1 MGTFSYISIAKM
13 DEFLEKYSII
23 SIFGNKLKKMA
34 LPLMPGFV
42 SGSITDMGLLG
53 YNIAGSRICLPPIY
67 DDEILVKKKLKRV
80 INTSRRDGT
89 DVLIIDPMVEPYF
102 MGCQTDI
109 KISRGLFYPP
119 LMLIDAVKTVSALMG
134 IDFKR
139 CNICIADAAS
149 PLGINIT
156 ELLINEAACMTL
168 CTNEK
173 EKVMKSSNK
182 YILNSGLSPG
192 VVSNYKKAM
201 SSCDI
206 LFYTGA
212 CDLNNITSYVS
223 KKMLIANAAQTRV
236 KIERDLLMIDDVLL
250 HGKNEPTVNGSIKN
264 NDRFLTSRVWEG
276 ALLTLLNFDSR
287 IFSIKKAYEVLDL
300 AKRLDVRVKAI
311 IRDSKVLDR
320 ETIYSYI

>member
-1 MGTFSYISIAKM
+1 LGTFSYISIAKM
-13 DEFLEKYSII
+13 DEFLEKYSIM
-23 SIFGNKLKKMA
+23 SIFGNKLKKIA
-34 LPLMPGFV
+34 LPLIPGFV
-42 SGSITDMGLLG
+42 SGSITDMGLSE
-53 YNIAGSRICLPPIY
+53 YNITGSRVCLPPIY
-67 DDEILVKKKLKRV
+67 DDEGLVKKKLKRV
-80 INTSRRDGT
+80 INTSKRGGT
-89 DVLIIDPMVEPYF
+89 DVLIIDPEVEPYF
-102 MGCQTDI
+102 MGCETDM
-109 KISRGLFYPP
+109 KISKGLLYSP

-149 PLGINIT
+149 PLGTNIT
-156 ELLINEAACMTL
+156 ELLINEAAYMTL
-168 CTNEK
+168 CTNQK
-173 EKVMKSSNK
+173 EKVMKNLNK
-182 YILNSGLSPG
+182 CIMNSGLSPA

-212 CDLNNITSYVS
+212 ADLNNITSFVS
-223 KKMLIANAAQTRV
+223 KKMLIANVAQTKV

-250 HGKNEPTVNGSIKN
+250 HGQNEPTVNGTIKD

-276 ALLTLLNFDSR
+276 ALLTLLNFDSKL
-287 IFSIKKAYEVLDL
+287 FSTKKAYEVLNL
-300 AKRLDVRVKAI
+300 AKRLDIRVKAI